1 MLSVL
6 EMSLLG
12 SVFNLYSFFIFNYS
26 VLFLFETGNKCSPWK
41 HLVAS
46 SYIQI
51 VLFIIFSSPE
61 ASVILFY
68 NIWRTGFT
76 LSRIHLDCTSYLF
89 SIIEVSS
96 QAYVGQMKTNSTNHR
111 SQYYVKELHI
121 FNSTHIIQHYLTDQ
135 LKRNTCLISNGNV
148 FSNCMFERYTNNGG
162 CLLNRFLNS
171 FWSFWNCLLIAFF
184 NHLLCFTL
192 YVNADDVLTS
202 AKVMKFVR
210 ASHCV
215 CPILGLSSSGSVL
228 LVQTMHPDP
237 PGTSRH
243 IRETQSNKTELLSN
257 THVLTSSALPYG
269 SVIKPW
275 REVFLSM
282 CVCVCACPCQ
292 VKNTNKHIKE
302 GYVDNNKNEL

>member
-1 MLSVL
+1 M
-6 EMSLLG
+6 
-12 SVFNLYSFFIFNYS
+12 
-26 VLFLFETGNKCSPWK
+26 
-41 HLVAS
+41 
-46 SYIQI
+46 
-51 VLFIIFSSPE
+51 
-61 ASVILFY
+61 
-68 NIWRTGFT
+68 
-76 LSRIHLDCTSYLF
+76 
-89 SIIEVSS
+89 SS
-96 QAYVGQMKTNSTNHR
+96 QAYVGQMKTNSTKHR

-121 FNSTHIIQHYLTDQ
+121 FSSTHIIQHYLTDQ

-171 FWSFWNCLLIAFF
+171 FRSFWNCLLIAFF
-184 NHLLCFTL
+184 NHLLFFTL

-282 CVCVCACPCQ
+282 CVCLCVPMSSQEHKQTHKGGICWQ
-292 VKNTNKHIKE
+292 QQNRTLILLMKYKEKNMNMCSSTHPGAESLSVFQESMSVQASANPFC
-302 GYVDNNKNEL
+302 

>member
-1 MLSVL
+1 M
-6 EMSLLG
+6 
-12 SVFNLYSFFIFNYS
+12 
-26 VLFLFETGNKCSPWK
+26 
-41 HLVAS
+41 
-46 SYIQI
+46 
-51 VLFIIFSSPE
+51 
-61 ASVILFY
+61 
-68 NIWRTGFT
+68 
-76 LSRIHLDCTSYLF
+76 
-89 SIIEVSS
+89 SS

-148 FSNCMFERYTNNGG
+148 FSNCVFARYTNNGG

-171 FWSFWNCLLIAFF
+171 FRSFRNCLLIAFF
-184 NHLLCFTL
+184 NHLLFFTL
-192 YVNADDVLTS
+192 YGNADDVLTS

-237 PGTSRH
+237 SGTSRH
-243 IRETQSNKTELLSN
+243 IRETQSNKTELLR
-257 THVLTSSALPYG
+257 THTSWPPVPCPTGVLLNPEG
-269 SVIKPW
+269 KW
-275 REVFLSM
+275 FCL

-302 GYVDNNKNEL
+302 GYVDNNNTEL